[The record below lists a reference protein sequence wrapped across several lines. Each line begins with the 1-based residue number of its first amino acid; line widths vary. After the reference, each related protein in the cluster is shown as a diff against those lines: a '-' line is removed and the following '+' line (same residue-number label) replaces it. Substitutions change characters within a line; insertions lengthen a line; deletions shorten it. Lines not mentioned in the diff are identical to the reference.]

1 MSKKAI
7 VFGVAVVLAL
17 AAGGLL
23 TRDYWSPEGAV
34 AQAPKGKTGGKNAGG
49 KNAGGKQKNA
59 QRPVSVLIAKAELR
73 KVPEQVESL
82 GTVTPIA
89 SVAIKS
95 RLETEIVSVHF
106 QDGALVKKGDVL
118 FTLDSRAIEAQLK
131 EIEGTIESV
140 KAQLESAQRDVKR
153 YKELAARNAT
163 TQVTLNNA
171 ETQVNVSRAVL
182 HSNTAKLENLKVL
195 LSYCTIR
202 APISGRISMAAV
214 KVGNLVRPADAAP
227 LATINQM
234 APVYVTFPLPQRYLP
249 ELRQSLAAKTSN
261 VEAEIPGDKRRATG
275 AVTMIENT
283 VDTATGTVLVRATM
297 PNKDEVL
304 WPGTLVSAHLIFR
317 VEEGVTV
324 PPTAVQ
330 AGQSGSYVFVVDEGV
345 AKVQPV
351 EVGSVTKTYAVIKR
365 GLVGGETVV
374 TDGQLRLKNGSKVA
388 PRNMRR
394 ES

>member
-7 VFGVAVVLAL
+7 VFGLAVVLAL

-34 AQAPKGKTGGKNAGG
+34 AQAPKGKTGG

-275 AVTMIENT
+275 DVTMIENT

>member
-1 MSKKAI
+1 M
-7 VFGVAVVLAL
+7 AVVLAL

-275 AVTMIENT
+275 DVTMIENT

>member
-1 MSKKAI
+1 MSRKAI
-7 VFGVAVVLAL
+7 VLGVAVVLAL
-17 AAGGLL
+17 AAVGVA
-23 TRDYWSPEGAV
+23 TRDYWSPGGNV
-34 AQAPKGKTGGKNAGG
+34 GQASKGKAD
-49 KNAGGKQKNA
+49 GKQKNA
-59 QRPVSVLIAKAELR
+59 QRPVGVLVAKAQLA

-106 QDGALVKKGDVL
+106 SDGAIVQKGDVL
-118 FTLDSRAIEAQLK
+118 FTLDSRAIESQMK
-131 EIEGTIESV
+131 EIEGTLASAR
-140 KAQLESAQRDVKR
+140 AQFESAERDVKR

-171 ETQVNVSRAVL
+171 ETQVTIWRAVTN
-182 HSNTAKLENLKVL
+182 SNNAKLENLKVL

-214 KVGNLVRPADAAP
+214 KIGNLVRPADAAP

-249 ELRQSLAAKTSN
+249 ELRDAIAAKTST
-261 VEAEIPGDKRRATG
+261 VEALIPGDKRRADG
-275 AVTMIENT
+275 QVTMIENT
-283 VDTATGTVLVRATM
+283 VDTSTGTVLVRATM
-297 PNKDEVL
+297 ANKDEVL
-304 WPGTLVSAHLIFR
+304 WPGTLVTVDLTLR
-317 VEEGVTV
+317 VEEAVTV

-330 AGQSGSYVFVVDEGV
+330 VGQSGSYVFVVRNGT
-345 AKVQPV
+345 ATVQPV
-351 EVGSVTKTYAVIKR
+351 EVGRVNADVAVITR
-365 GLVGGETVV
+365 GLKGGEVVV
-374 TDGQLRLKNGSKVA
+374 TDGQLRLTSGSKVV
-388 PRNMRR
+388 PRNMRG